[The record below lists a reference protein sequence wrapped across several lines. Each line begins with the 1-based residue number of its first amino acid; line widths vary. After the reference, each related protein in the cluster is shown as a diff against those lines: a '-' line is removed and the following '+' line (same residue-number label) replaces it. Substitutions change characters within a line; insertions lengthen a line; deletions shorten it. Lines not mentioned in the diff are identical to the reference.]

1 MKINFYPKDS
11 QRERIKEKNTF
22 ILREY
27 IFANLFQSKIVTYLI
42 LCEGH
47 GTRFSLQVQ
56 SSGWMLMQLK
66 TQIEAAQLSG
76 HSSNFVRVS
85 S

>member
-11 QRERIKEKNTF
+11 QDRGKEES
-22 ILREY
+22 LREC
-27 IFANLFQSKIVTYLI
+27 IFANLFQSKTVTYLI
-42 LCEGH
+42 FCEGH